1 MQRAGQLTGNQTVVA
16 LTVMTLFIPCV
27 ANFLVIW
34 RERGYRAG
42 LIIAGFIVAYAFGV
56 GAAMHFALRALGVN
70 L

>member
-1 MQRAGQLTGNQTVVA
+1 
-16 LTVMTLFIPCV
+16 V

-42 LIIAGFIVAYAFGV
+42 LAIAGFIVAYAFGI
-56 GAAMHFALRALGVN
+56 GALMHFALRALGVT